1 MSEPRYWPRDFSS
14 EPESFGKARSVGW
27 LPSTDDRSKA
37 LGNAARLQHMYAVRI
52 RSRAKDIS
60 RRPVN
65 ANGSLAA
72 RTEVDK
78 KAPLKC
84 LAAKSGSS
92 YTRLLGCLRG
102 TVVMRLDDIA
112 WADMVLG
119 DIIEQRVQ
127 DGPGTRATGEYPRAT
142 MR

>member
-1 MSEPRYWPRDFSS
+1 MSEPRYWPRNFSS
-14 EPESFGKARSVGW
+14 EPESFGKARIVGW
-27 LPSTDDRSKA
+27 LPPTDGRSKA
-37 LGNAARLQHMYAVRI
+37 LSNAARLQHMYAVRI
-52 RSRAKDIS
+52 RSRAKVIEKGLLNVTG
-60 RRPVN
+60 P
-65 ANGSLAA
+65 LAA

-84 LAAKSGSS
+84 LADKSGSS

-119 DIIEQRVQ
+119 DIIEQTVQ
-127 DGPGTRATGEYPRAT
+127 DGPGTRATGQHPRGT
-142 MR
+142 IR